1 MLASFEIAKFLQLS
15 RRHTKVKTLRQ
26 ISAVTILSLTLAISV
41 LAGQVE
47 SPGAPAPVPPNSTT
61 QTTNTA
67 TSVLLTVV
75 LSLIY
80 R

>member
-1 MLASFEIAKFLQLS
+1 M
-15 RRHTKVKTLRQ
+15 KTLRQ
-26 ISAVTILSLTLAISV
+26 INAVSVLSLILSVSV

-47 SPGAPAPVPPNSTT
+47 SPGAPALAPLTTNITT
-61 QTTNTA
+61 QTT
-67 TSVLLTVV
+67 SVTTTLLLTV